1 MEIAV
6 VVLREVRGAP
16 LTQSGRREMEW
27 VKLPNLRPCETC
39 GTALQHWV
47 RLMTNGQ
54 RSIDVTF
61 CPLCSL
67 EVKAMVEAESL
78 STSGSTLC

>member
-1 MEIAV
+1 
-6 VVLREVRGAP
+6 
-16 LTQSGRREMEW
+16 MEW
-27 VKLPNLRPCETC
+27 VKLPNFRSCETC
-39 GTALQHWV
+39 GAALQRWV

-67 EVKAMVEAESL
+67 EVKAMLEVESL